1 MVMAGISSGL
11 PGMRWMLQVR
21 IAVDLS
27 SLHQPL
33 RKSLEIASELGA
45 EAVQLD
51 ARGEIFPGRLSQT
64 GIRHLRRLLDD
75 LNLRVAALCFRTRR
89 GYNVAEQ
96 LDQRVEMTRQ
106 VMQLAYDLG
115 SRVVTNHVGQVPDE
129 PGGPEW
135 DQLVDVLAQLGRHGQ
150 HVGAVLAATSGSE
163 EPAHM
168 KQLLEAL
175 PEGLIGIDLDPGQL
189 MVNGFSPSEFSRLL
203 ASQVVH
209 VHASDAVRDLAR
221 GRGEETK
228 LGQGS
233 VDFAEILG
241 LLEQQGYDGY
251 FTVGRQS
258 ATHPVLEAREAIQY
272 LRAF

>member
-1 MVMAGISSGL
+1 MVMAGLSGD
-11 PGMRWMLQVR
+11 PSGMQVMLQVR
-21 IAVDLS
+21 IAVDLA

-33 RKSLEIASELGA
+33 RKSLETASQLGA

-51 ARGEIFPGRLSQT
+51 ARGEIFPGRLSRT
-64 GIRHLRRLLDD
+64 GIRHVRRLLDD
-75 LNLRVAALCFRTRR
+75 MNLRVAALCFRTRR

-96 LDQRVEMTRQ
+96 LDRRVEVTRQ

-115 SRVVTNHVGQVPDE
+115 SRVVTNHVGQVPGKPE
-129 PGGPEW
+129 GPEW
-135 DQLVDVLAQLGRHGQ
+135 DLLVDVLSQLGRHGQ
-150 HVGAVLAATSGSE
+150 HVGAMLAATTGSE

-175 PEGLIGIDLDPGQL
+175 PDGLLNVHLDPGQL
-189 MVNGFSPSEFSRLL
+189 MINGFSPEESATLL
-203 ASQVVH
+203 ASRVSH
-209 VHASDAVRDLAR
+209 VHATDAVRDLAR

-258 ATHPVLEAREAIQY
+258 ATHPVPEITEEIKY

>member
-1 MVMAGISSGL
+1 
-11 PGMRWMLQVR
+11 MRLMLQVR
-21 IAVDLS
+21 TAVDLA

-33 RKSLEIASELGA
+33 RKSLETASRLGA
-45 EAVQLD
+45 EAVQMD
-51 ARGEIFPGRLSQT
+51 AQGEIFPGRLSQT
-64 GIRHLRRLLDD
+64 GVRHLRRLLDD
-75 LNLRVAALCFRTRR
+75 LNLRVAAICFRTRR
-89 GYNVAEQ
+89 GYNVTDQ
-96 LDQRVEMTRQ
+96 LEQRVEATCQ

-115 SRVVTNHVGQVPDE
+115 SRVVTNHVGQVPGE
-129 PGGPEW
+129 PEGPEW
-135 DQLVDVLAQLGRHGQ
+135 DQLVDALLQLGRHGQ
-150 HVGAVLAATSGSE
+150 HVGAMLAATSGSE

-168 KQLLEAL
+168 QQLLEAL
-175 PEGLIGIDLDPGQL
+175 PEGLLAVHLDPGQL
-189 MVNGFSPSEFSRLL
+189 MVNGFSPSEYTGLL
-203 ASQVVH
+203 AKYVAH

-228 LGQGS
+228 LGEGS

-258 ATHPVLEAREAIQY
+258 ATHPVPEIKEAIQY